1 MRKKL
6 IIELIIYV
14 VIVVL
19 GIAMLLAKPLD
30 NKNKD
35 LGFKIGGVQ
44 NAIIS
49 LE

>member
-14 VIVVL
+14 VIVVI

-30 NKNKD
+30 NKSKD
-35 LGFKIGGVQ
+35 LDFKIGGGQ
-44 NAIIS
+44 SAIIS
-49 LE
+49 LK

>member
-14 VIVVL
+14 IIVVI
-19 GIAMLLAKPLD
+19 GIAMPLAKPLD

-35 LGFKIGGVQ
+35 LGFKIGGGQ
-44 NAIIS
+44 SAIIS
-49 LE
+49 LK

>member
-14 VIVVL
+14 IIVVI
-19 GIAMLLAKPLD
+19 GIGMLLAKPHD
-30 NKNKD
+30 HNNKD
-35 LGFKIGGVQ
+35 LGFKIGGGQ